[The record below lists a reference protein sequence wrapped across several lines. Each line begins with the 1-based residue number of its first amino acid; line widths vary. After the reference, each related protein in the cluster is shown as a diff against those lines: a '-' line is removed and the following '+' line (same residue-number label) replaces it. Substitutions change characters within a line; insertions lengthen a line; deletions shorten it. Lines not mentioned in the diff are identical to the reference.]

1 MPQNQHDIISI
12 KNLVFSYS
20 NTPSFTL
27 TIDDLSIKKQR
38 HVFLEGPSGT
48 GKSTLLHLLTGLI
61 QPTQGDITIMGTRLN
76 TLPHSSLDT
85 FRVDHFGII
94 FQLFNLIPYLSVIEN
109 IMLPCTFSKRRLRNT
124 QLVKSTIHD
133 EAIRLCQALDIP
145 HNRQYTPVTKLSI
158 GQQQR
163 TAIARALIGKPP
175 IIIADEPTS
184 ALDQN
189 RKNRFIDLLF
199 TECNAYGATLIFVSH
214 DHTLTHH
221 FDTVIHIDQL
231 NKTPIMDPI
240 ICH

>member
-27 TIDDLSIKKQR
+27 TIDELSIKKQR

-48 GKSTLLHLLTGLI
+48 GKSTLLNLLTGLI
-61 QPTQGDITIMGTRLN
+61 QPNQGNINILQTSIN
-76 TLPHSSLDT
+76 TLPRHAVDT

-94 FQLFNLIPYLSVIEN
+94 FQMFNLIPYLSVIEN
-109 IMLPCTFSKRRLRNT
+109 IMLPCTFSKRRLRNA
-124 QLVKSTIHD
+124 QLHGTTIND
-133 EAIRLCQALDIP
+133 EALRLCHALDIS
-145 HNRQYTPVTKLSI
+145 HDIQHTPVSKLSI

-163 TAIARALIGKPP
+163 TAIARSLIGKPD

-184 ALDQN
+184 ALDQH

-199 TECNAYGATLIFVSH
+199 TECETYGATLIFVSH
-214 DHTLTHH
+214 DHTLKHH
-221 FDTVIHIDQL
+221 FKSVIHIDQL
-231 NKTPIMDPI
+231 NKTPIMDTKN
-240 ICH
+240 CH

>member
-1 MPQNQHDIISI
+1 MTPHQDNIISI

-20 NTPSFTL
+20 NTPSFSL
-27 TIDDLSIKKQR
+27 TIDELTIKKHH

-48 GKSTLLHLLTGLI
+48 GKSTLLNLITGLI
-61 QPTQGDITIMGTRLN
+61 QPNQGNINILQTPIN
-76 TLPHSSLDT
+76 TLPRHTMDT

-124 QLVKSTIHD
+124 QLLRSTIHD
-133 EAIRLCQALDIP
+133 EAIRLCHALDIT
-145 HNRQYTPVTKLSI
+145 HTLQHTHVTKLSI

-163 TAIARALIGKPP
+163 TAIARSLIGKPD

-199 TECNAYGATLIFVSH
+199 TECETYGATLIFVSH
-214 DHTLTHH
+214 DHTLKHH
-221 FDTVIHIDQL
+221 FDSVIHIDQL
-231 NKTPIMDPI
+231 NKTPMMDPI
-240 ICH
+240 NCH